1 MLRKIQSIFIG
12 LMLLFSL
19 IGFQTEAYAEK
30 LNNSVKDCLEQPDAC
45 EEIPKNPSQ
54 TETINDNK
62 GIENKG
68 EEMASSSVGLNL
80 WDFVKMI
87 FATVF
92 VVGLLYSVLKFV
104 NKKGRLF
111 KSTQL
116 IENLG
121 GTTLG
126 ANRSVQLI
134 KIGNRL
140 LLVGVGE
147 NIQLLKE
154 IENEQECEQI
164 ILEYNNQI
172 NQVGSPNDIIS
183 KILKRVQGKE
193 NQKGEQNPPFQ
204 TLLKKQLDDLSKGR
218 KQLYEDLEKKKGP
231 DK

>member
-1 MLRKIQSIFIG
+1 MLRIIKPIFLG
-12 LMLLFSL
+12 LLLLFSL
-19 IGFQTEAYAEK
+19 LGFQTETYAEQ
-30 LNNSVKDCLEQPDAC
+30 LNNSVKDCLEQPDSC
-45 EEIPKNPSQ
+45 ENISKNTSQ
-54 TETINDNK
+54 TETIDSGDTTK
-62 GIENKG
+62 SQK
-68 EEMASSSVGLNL
+68 MVSSSVGLTI

-92 VVGLLYSVLKFV
+92 VVGLLYTVLRFV
-104 NKKGRLF
+104 NKKNRLF
-111 KSTQL
+111 KSNQL

-154 IENEQECEQI
+154 IENEQEYEQI
-164 ILEYNNQI
+164 ILDYNNQI
-172 NQVGSPNDIIS
+172 NHVGSTNDIIS
-183 KILKRVQGKE
+183 KILKRLNRKE
-193 NQKGEQNPPFQ
+193 NQNGEQNPSFQ
-204 TLLKKQLDDLSKGR
+204 TLLKKQLDDLTQGR
-218 KQLYEDLEKKKGP
+218 KKLYEDLEKKKGP

>member
-1 MLRKIQSIFIG
+1 MLRKIQLIFIG
-12 LMLLFSL
+12 LLLLFSL
-19 IGFQTEAYAEK
+19 LGFQTETYAEQ

-45 EEIPKNPSQ
+45 KEVPKNPSQ
-54 TETINDNK
+54 TKTIDENK
-62 GIENKG
+62 SVENTGIETT
-68 EEMASSSVGLNL
+68 SSSVGLNI

-140 LLVGVGE
+140 LLLV
-147 NIQLLKE
+147 
-154 IENEQECEQI
+154 
-164 ILEYNNQI
+164 
-172 NQVGSPNDIIS
+172 
-183 KILKRVQGKE
+183 
-193 NQKGEQNPPFQ
+193 
-204 TLLKKQLDDLSKGR
+204 
-218 KQLYEDLEKKKGP
+218 
-231 DK
+231 

>member
-1 MLRKIQSIFIG
+1 M
-12 LMLLFSL
+12 
-19 IGFQTEAYAEK
+19 
-30 LNNSVKDCLEQPDAC
+30 
-45 EEIPKNPSQ
+45 
-54 TETINDNK
+54 
-62 GIENKG
+62 
-68 EEMASSSVGLNL
+68 
-80 WDFVKMI
+80 
-87 FATVF
+87 
-92 VVGLLYSVLKFV
+92 
-104 NKKGRLF
+104 F

-134 KIGNRL
+134 KVGNRL

-154 IENEQECEQI
+154 IENEQPCEQI

-193 NQKGEQNPPFQ
+193 NQKDEQKPPFQ
-204 TLLKKQLDDLSKGR
+204 TLLKKQLDDLSKER
-218 KQLYEDLEKKKGP
+218 KKAFERFGEKESPNKYE
-231 DK
+231 

>member
-1 MLRKIQSIFIG
+1 
-12 LMLLFSL
+12 
-19 IGFQTEAYAEK
+19 
-30 LNNSVKDCLEQPDAC
+30 
-45 EEIPKNPSQ
+45 
-54 TETINDNK
+54 
-62 GIENKG
+62 
-68 EEMASSSVGLNL
+68 
-80 WDFVKMI
+80 MI

-193 NQKGEQNPPFQ
+193 NQKGERKTTISNIA
-204 TLLKKQLDDLSKGR
+204 KKAVR
-218 KQLYEDLEKKKGP
+218 
-231 DK
+231 

>member
-1 MLRKIQSIFIG
+1 MLRKIQPICIW
-12 LMLLFSL
+12 LILLFSL

-30 LNNSVKDCLEQPDAC
+30 LNNSVKDCLEQPNAC
-45 EEIPKNPSQ
+45 EELPKNSPQ
-54 TETINDNK
+54 TETNKSVDNK
-62 GIENKG
+62 SQE
-68 EEMASSSVGLNL
+68 AVSSSVGITL
-80 WDFVKMI
+80 WDFLKMI
-87 FATVF
+87 FATIF
-92 VVGLLYSVLKFV
+92 VVGLLYTVLKFV
-104 NKKGRLF
+104 KAKGRLF
-111 KSTQL
+111 QSTQL

-154 IENEQECEQI
+154 IDNEQEYQQI
-164 ILEYNNQI
+164 IFEYNNQLKQI
-172 NQVGSPNDIIS
+172 GSPNDIIS
-183 KILKRVQGKE
+183 KMLKRIKGNE